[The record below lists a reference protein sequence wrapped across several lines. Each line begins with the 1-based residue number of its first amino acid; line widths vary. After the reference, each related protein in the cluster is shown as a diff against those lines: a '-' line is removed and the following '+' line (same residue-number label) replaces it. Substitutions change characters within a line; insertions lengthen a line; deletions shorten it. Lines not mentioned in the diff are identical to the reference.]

1 MNGSKVLPLLFFI
14 AGILVSAGC
23 LSHPVMENRTNNA
36 SVNGSTFT
44 PVITPVQIQC
54 PIPKNPTLWIDIN
67 PVSNHYVGDV
77 FEINGTTNFGSDDN
91 LNITIIQSSFSRC
104 PRIYSDCYRY
114 ASIQSTIIV
123 QDGDCEKN
131 NWTYSANLSGFK
143 PERYIIDITDC
154 NKSVK
159 SSAVFDVLP
168 AVL

>member
-1 MNGSKVLPLLFFI
+1 MIGCKVLFLLLLI

-23 LSHPVMENRTNNA
+23 ISQPVAESRMSNLSMNITTSA
-36 SVNGSTFT
+36 SAVK
-44 PVITPVQIQC
+44 PVQTQC
-54 PIPKNPTLWIDIN
+54 PIPKNSTLWIHIN

-77 FEINGTTNFGSDDN
+77 FEISGTTNLGSDDN

-114 ASIQSTIIV
+114 TSIQSTIIV
-123 QDGDCEKN
+123 QDGNCERN

-168 AVL
+168 AV

>member
-23 LSHPVMENRTNNA
+23 LSQLVTENRTRDS
-36 SVNGSTFT
+36 SVSALIIT
-44 PVITPVQIQC
+44 PVVTPVQIQC
-54 PIPKNPTLWIDIN
+54 PPQKNMTPWISIN
-67 PVSNHYVGDV
+67 PVSDHYVGDV

-91 LNITIIQSSFSRC
+91 LNTTIIQSSFSRC

-114 ASIQSTIIV
+114 TSIQSTIIV

-168 AVL
+168 AVS